1 MARQNIKVRSGNRI
15 RVVMDGKQIGLVQ
28 DIRFSDDYGPEPASG
43 CGDIAV
49 QEYVPTMARHSI
61 QVSQMILITDSMR
74 SLGISLENGDDAL
87 KGMVFDIEVVDKE
100 TGEVLRK
107 AIDCSF
113 AQGDIDVRKHAILMA
128 SGTFNAL
135 NVVGKVL

>member
-15 RVVMDGKQIGLVQ
+15 RVVMDGKQVGLIQ
-28 DIRFSDDYGPEPASG
+28 DVRGSDDYGPEPASG
-43 CGDIAV
+43 CGDIHV
-49 QEYVPTMARHSI
+49 QEYVPTMARHSV
-61 QVSQMILITDSMR
+61 QVSQMVLITDSLR

-100 TGEVLRK
+100 SGAVLRK
-107 AIDCSF
+107 YVDCSY
-113 AQGDIDVRKHAILMA
+113 AQGDIDVRKHAIVMG

-135 NVVGKVL
+135 DVTGKVM